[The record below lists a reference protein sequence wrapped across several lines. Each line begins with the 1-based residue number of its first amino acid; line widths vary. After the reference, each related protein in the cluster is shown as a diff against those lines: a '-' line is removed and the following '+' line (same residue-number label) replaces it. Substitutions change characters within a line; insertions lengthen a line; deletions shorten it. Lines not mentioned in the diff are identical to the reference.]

1 MITVAGTGF
10 EPVSLGYEPIKEPLL
25 QPAVENVRLELLL
38 CSPEAACKPLHL
50 VLVIRDEA
58 IFMFIKQ
65 STFLQMLHSRSG
77 PCGNRTRL
85 LSCLQGNSDDVF
97 PKGKLDS
104 FALRAKHIHHH
115 AVPKPIKYIIF
126 FISVP

>member
-1 MITVAGTGF
+1 M
-10 EPVSLGYEPIKEPLL
+10 LL
-25 QPAVENVRLELLL
+25 
-38 CSPEAACKPLHL
+38 
-50 VLVIRDEA
+50 
-58 IFMFIKQ
+58 KQ

-104 FALRAKHIHHH
+104 FAPRAKHIHHH
-115 AVPKPIKYIIF
+115 AVPKPKIHNLF
-126 FISVP
+126 FFDTLIDTVSGLYG